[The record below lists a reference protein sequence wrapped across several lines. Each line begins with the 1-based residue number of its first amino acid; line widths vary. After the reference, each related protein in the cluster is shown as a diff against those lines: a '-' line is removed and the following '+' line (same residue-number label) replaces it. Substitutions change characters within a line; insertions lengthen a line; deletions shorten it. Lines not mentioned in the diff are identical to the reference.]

1 MPELGELEAYH
12 DIMNL
17 LKRGIAY
24 HHAGMLPVLREF
36 VELSFQARLVKVV
49 FATETLAV
57 GVNMPA
63 RTVVFTQLD
72 KPDDLGTGHRW
83 LRPDEFWQ
91 LAGRAGRR
99 GMDVRG
105 YVAYA
110 PTLSVA
116 GAKNM
121 VDMPSLRMMMTGAM
135 PAASSQLVVDKA
147 FVLRHLARG
156 HGREVMGT
164 TLMADELDRDKRAM
178 LNDLSEI
185 DNGKAGG
192 GGGGGGSS
200 TGSGSGAASAAGGGE
215 ASAVAEVMG
224 ALIKE
229 YATIEGKLNGTDGDL
244 GAGLRL
250 RLNKKE
256 EAKLKKRLKEI
267 VEASGVGTESFAEM
281 RKVSLG
287 GGGG

>member
-1 MPELGELEAYH
+1 MKRHLLRFMPELGELEAYH

-91 LAGRAGRR
+91 MAGRAGRR

-147 FVLRHLARG
+147 FVLRHLARATG
-156 HGREVMGT
+156 ARSWAPPSWPT
-164 TLMADELDRDKRAM
+164 
-178 LNDLSEI
+178 
-185 DNGKAGG
+185 
-192 GGGGGGSS
+192 SS
-200 TGSGSGAASAAGGGE
+200 TATSVPCSTTSRRSTTAKQAAAA
-215 ASAVAEVMG
+215 AAAAVP
-224 ALIKE
+224 
-229 YATIEGKLNGTDGDL
+229 
-244 GAGLRL
+244 
-250 RLNKKE
+250 
-256 EAKLKKRLKEI
+256 
-267 VEASGVGTESFAEM
+267 GVAAV
-281 RKVSLG
+281 RRVRRVVARRRRWPR
-287 GGGG
+287 